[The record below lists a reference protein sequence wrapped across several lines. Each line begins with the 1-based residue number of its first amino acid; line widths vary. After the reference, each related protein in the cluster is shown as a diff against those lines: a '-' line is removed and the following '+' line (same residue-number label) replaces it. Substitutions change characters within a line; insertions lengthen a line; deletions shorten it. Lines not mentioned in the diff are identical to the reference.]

1 MHGLSSKAAFKQSVV
16 LIETTGSSDGQKGI
30 RWLRWANF
38 AASKRESWGNKPHL
52 EPALAFPTRGQV
64 ASQWLLDSTGDQTE
78 LFSNSAV
85 VENLICSSNPSWCIP
100 CKGPTGACA
109 ADGIAAVAPM
119 PAAVVHHLHSAAML
133 LLTWVALTTIYSFLS
148 HFSSFLYPF
157 PVFLNLVGQG
167 MYQ

>member
-1 MHGLSSKAAFKQSVV
+1 M
-16 LIETTGSSDGQKGI
+16 IEQLFDHRHWSQLYPPCCCSTVWFDCWCLTIARSAIRPWFSPTMGQ
-30 RWLRWANF
+30 N
-38 AASKRESWGNKPHL
+38 ASL
-52 EPALAFPTRGQV
+52 LALAFPTRGQV

-100 CKGPTGACA
+100 CKGPAGACVA
-109 ADGIAAVAPM
+109 AGIAAVAPM